1 MATILHLLIRAAI
14 MTPLL
19 YAAAHANS
27 RKIGAAPTPQIR
39 TYVSGL
45 GDDSGP
51 CTETAPCRT
60 FQTAIGRTLAGG
72 EIFVLDSADYGP
84 VTINKALAIMSEGGV
99 AGILATK
106 GAGIKVYAG
115 ANDVVTLRGLDI
127 DGGGK
132 AAYGIHFQSGQALSI
147 QKSSVRGFASSGIN
161 FAPTAA
167 STLIV
172 SDSLLTDNGSH
183 AVLIAPS
190 GAGSVSGTITR
201 VRTSGNGVGIFASGA
216 NVKLMVNEVNAGTN
230 TYGIGAAG
238 AASIMVRGSTI
249 GHNSVGIAADQSA
262 IVWVGQSSVTANQTG
277 WQATNG
283 GRIESYGNNN
293 VNGNTSDGA
302 PSTTVTLR

>member
-1 MATILHLLIRAAI
+1 MATILHVLIRAAI
-14 MTPLL
+14 LTPLL
-19 YAAAHANS
+19 CEAAHANS
-27 RKIGAAPTPQIR
+27 RRLGPAPTPQIR

-51 CTETAPCRT
+51 CTETAPCRSL
-60 FQTAIGRTLAGG
+60 QTAIGLTLAGG

-84 VTINKALAIMSEGGV
+84 VTIDKALTITSEGGV
-99 AGILATK
+99 AGILAAK
-106 GAGIKVYAG
+106 GAGIKIYAG
-115 ANDVVTLRGLDI
+115 ASDVVSLRGLDI
-127 DGGGK
+127 DGGGR
-132 AAYGIHFQSGQALSI
+132 ADSGIYFYSGQALSI
-147 QKSSVRGFASSGIN
+147 HKSSVRRFINTGIN
-161 FAPTAA
+161 FIPSGP

-172 SDSLLTDNGSH
+172 SDSMLTDNTSN

-190 GAGSVSGTITR
+190 GAGSVSGTINR

-216 NVKLMVNEVNAGTN
+216 NVKLMVSEVNAGTN
-230 TYGIGAAG
+230 TYGIGAASG
-238 AASIMVRGSTI
+238 ASIMVRSSTI

-262 IVWVGQSSVTANQTG
+262 IVRVGQSSVTANQTG

-283 GRIESYGNNN
+283 GQIESYGNNN

>member
-1 MATILHLLIRAAI
+1 MARILHLLAYGAVI
-14 MTPLL
+14 TPLL
-19 YAAAHANS
+19 YAGAFANS
-27 RKIGAAPTPQIR
+27 RRLQAPPTPQIR

-60 FQTAIGRTLAGG
+60 FQTAVGLTLAGG
-72 EIFVLDSADYGP
+72 QIFVLDSANYGP
-84 VTINKALAIMSEGGV
+84 VTIDKALTIVSEGGV

-106 GAGIKVYAG
+106 GVGIKVYAG

-127 DGGGK
+127 DGGGT
-132 AAYGIHFQSGQALSI
+132 ATYGIYFSSGQALSI

-167 STLIV
+167 SALLV
-172 SDSLLTDNGSH
+172 SDSLLTNNTSQ

-190 GAGSVSGTITR
+190 GSGSASGTVNR
-201 VRTSGNGVGIFASGA
+201 VRASGNGVGIFASGA
-216 NVKLMVNEVNAGTN
+216 NAKLMVNEVNAGTN
-230 TYGIGAAG
+230 TYGIGAAS
-238 AASIMVRGSTI
+238 AASIMVRSSTI

-262 IVWVGQSSVTANQTG
+262 IVRVGQSSVTANQTG

-283 GRIESYGNNN
+283 GQIESYGNNN
-293 VNGNTSDGA
+293 VNGNASDGA